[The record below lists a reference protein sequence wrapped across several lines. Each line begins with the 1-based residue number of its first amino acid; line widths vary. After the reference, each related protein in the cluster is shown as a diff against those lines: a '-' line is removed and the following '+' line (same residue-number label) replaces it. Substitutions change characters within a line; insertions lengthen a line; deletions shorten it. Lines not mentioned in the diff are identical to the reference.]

1 MRVTTKGQVTIPI
14 EIRQQL
20 DISADCEVEFEVV
33 GNVVQLRKVTGN
45 EERGRR
51 ILARLL
57 ATPYAGPSTDELMAL
72 TRGEE

>member
-20 DISADCEVEFEVV
+20 DIGPDCEIEFEVV
-33 GNVVQLRKVTGN
+33 GNVVQLRKVSAN

-51 ILARLL
+51 VLARLL